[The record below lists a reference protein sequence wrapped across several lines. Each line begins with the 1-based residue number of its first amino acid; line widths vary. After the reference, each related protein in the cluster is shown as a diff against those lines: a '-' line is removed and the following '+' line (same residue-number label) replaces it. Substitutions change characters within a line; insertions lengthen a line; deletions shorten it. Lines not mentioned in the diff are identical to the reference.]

1 MYNSQTINAKH
12 RQDLRQ
18 ASMSTWTQACK
29 LSMPN
34 QWARSH
40 RLQCQHGQ
48 KHANYQYQTNGHDII
63 GFNVNQTLAHKL
75 AIPNQ

>member
-40 RLQCQHGQ
+40 RLQCQPDIST
-48 KHANYQYQTNGHDII
+48 QTSNTKPINKI
-63 GFNVNQTLAHKL
+63 L
-75 AIPNQ
+75 